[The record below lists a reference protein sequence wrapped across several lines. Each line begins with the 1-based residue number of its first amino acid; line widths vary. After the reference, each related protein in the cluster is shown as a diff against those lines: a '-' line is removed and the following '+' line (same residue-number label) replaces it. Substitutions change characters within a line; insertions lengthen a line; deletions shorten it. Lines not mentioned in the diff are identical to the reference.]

1 MKKLKKLSLKK
12 EVDREA
18 EELEKEVLGRKDLEQ
33 MTVSEDME
41 EELFQK
47 IQDYEYEK
55 RTKVVYRKKKQRYAV
70 FVLAAI
76 FIIVFGSVMTGV
88 GSKSYWK
95 DVGNRDEDG
104 EKSSIVNV
112 EDMETK
118 PIHNIDEVQV
128 YKEINKEI
136 GILPVRL
143 IYTPERMVLKSYKIN
158 HDLKKATLLY
168 GHDNEIIKYTMYMND
183 ADSSFGQKEPDNLI
197 DEYFLYLDNSNIEI
211 KVKEYEIQNGVAK
224 RYEAEFE
231 YGGAQYEIKGDIG
244 KEELEKILKNLYF
257 SK

>member
-55 RTKVVYRKKKQRYAV
+55 RTKVVYRKKKKRYAV

-95 DVGNRDEDG
+95 DVADRDEDG
-104 EKSSIVNV
+104 EKSSFINV

-118 PIHNIDEVQV
+118 QTKDINEVQV
-128 YKEINKEI
+128 YKEIREKL

-143 IYTPERMVLKSYKIN
+143 IYTPEGMELLSYELNI
-158 HDLKKATLLY
+158 DLKKAVILFKYEDQT
-168 GHDNEIIKYTMYMND
+168 IKYTMYMSD
-183 ADSSFGQKEPDNLI
+183 SDSSFGQKKTDKLINEYPINTDNG
-197 DEYFLYLDNSNIEI
+197 EEI
-211 KVKEYEIQNGVAK
+211 KIKVYEEKKENVR

-231 YGGAQYEIKGDIG
+231 YAGAQYEIKGVIK
-244 KEELEKILKNLYF
+244 KEEFEKILKNLYF

>member
-12 EVDREA
+12 EIDREA

-55 RTKVVYRKKKQRYAV
+55 RTKVVYRKKKKRYAV

-95 DVGNRDEDG
+95 DVADRDEDG

-118 PIHNIDEVQV
+118 PTENIDEVRV
-128 YKEINKEI
+128 YKEVSKEL

-143 IYTPERMVLKSYKIN
+143 VYKPNKMVLKNYQIN
-158 HDLKKATLLY
+158 HDLKKAILLY
-168 GHDNEIIKYTMYMND
+168 EREDNVIKYTMYMSD
-183 ADSSFGQKEPDNLI
+183 TESSFGQKEPDNLI
-197 DEYFLYLDNSNIEI
+197 SEYYKELNNGVKIQI
-211 KVKEYEIQNGVAK
+211 KEYEVQNEKIQ

-231 YGGAQYEIKGDIG
+231 YAGAQYEIKGDVE
-244 KEELEKILKNLYF
+244 KDEFEKILKNLYF

>member
-55 RTKVVYRKKKQRYAV
+55 RTKVVYRKKKKRYAV

-95 DVGNRDEDG
+95 DVEDRDEDG
-104 EKSSIVNV
+104 EKSSFINV
-112 EDMETK
+112 EDMEIK
-118 PIHNIDEVQV
+118 ISNNIDEMQV
-128 YKEINKEI
+128 YKEIRSKI
-136 GILPVRL
+136 GILPAKL
-143 IYTPERMVLKSYKIN
+143 IYKPDKMILKNYEI
-158 HDLKKATLLY
+158 DQELKKATLLY
-168 GHDNEIIKYTMYMND
+168 GKEDEIVKYTMYMSD
-183 ADSSFGQKEPDNLI
+183 TDSSFGEKTLDKLLNDYSI
-197 DEYFLYLDNSNIEI
+197 YLSNKIEI
-211 KVKEYEIQNGVAK
+211 RIKEYEVKNKNTK

-231 YGGAQYEIKGDIG
+231 YAGAQYEIKGDVE
-244 KEELEKILKNLYF
+244 KEEFEKILKNLYF

>member
-55 RTKVVYRKKKQRYAV
+55 RTKVVYRKKKKRYAV

-95 DVGNRDEDG
+95 DVADRDEGG
-104 EKSSIVNV
+104 EKSSFINV

-118 PIHNIDEVQV
+118 PTENIDEVRV
-128 YKEINKEI
+128 YKEVSKEL

-143 IYTPERMVLKSYKIN
+143 VYKPNKMVLKNYQIN
-158 HDLKKATLLY
+158 HDLKKAILLY
-168 GHDNEIIKYTMYMND
+168 EREDNVIKYTMYMSD
-183 ADSSFGQKEPDNLI
+183 TESSFGQKEPDNLI
-197 DEYFLYLDNSNIEI
+197 S
-211 KVKEYEIQNGVAK
+211 
-224 RYEAEFE
+224 
-231 YGGAQYEIKGDIG
+231 
-244 KEELEKILKNLYF
+244 
-257 SK
+257 

>member
-55 RTKVVYRKKKQRYAV
+55 RTKVVYRKKKKRYAV

-95 DVGNRDEDG
+95 DVADRDEDG

-112 EDMETK
+112 EDMESKK
-118 PIHNIDEVQV
+118 PNDIDEVKV
-128 YKEINKEI
+128 NKEI
-136 GILPVRL
+136 RAKLGILPVRL
-143 IYTPERMVLKSYKIN
+143 VYKPDGMEIEKYELN
-158 HDLKKATLLY
+158 CELQKAILLFKY
-168 GHDNEIIKYTMYMND
+168 KDKTIKYTMYMNSTE
-183 ADSSFGQKEPDNLI
+183 SSFGQKETDELI
-197 DEYFLYLDNSNIEI
+197 DEYSINTKEGMKIEI
-211 KVKEYEIQNGVAK
+211 KEYEEKEEKVK

-231 YGGAQYEIKGDIG
+231 YAGAQYEIKGVIE
-244 KEELEKILKNLYF
+244 KEEFEKILENLYF

>member
-55 RTKVVYRKKKQRYAV
+55 RTKVVYRKKKKRYAV

-95 DVGNRDEDG
+95 NVWDKEFDEGKISYID
-104 EKSSIVNV
+104 V
-112 EDMETK
+112 EDMESKNT
-118 PIHNIDEVQV
+118 NDIDEVQV
-128 YKEINKEI
+128 YKEIKTEI
-136 GILPVRL
+136 GILPVKL
-143 IYTPERMVLKSYKIN
+143 IYKPEQMALKTYEVNKE
-158 HDLKKATLLY
+158 LKKATLLY
-168 GHDNEIIKYTMYMND
+168 GRKNEIIKYTMYMSNV
-183 ADSSFGQKEPDNLI
+183 DSSFGQKESDKLL
-197 DEYFLYLDNSNIEI
+197 DEYLVHFDNKVEI
-211 KVKEYEIQNGVAK
+211 IVKEYEVEDKNTK
-224 RYEAEFE
+224 RYEAKFE
-231 YGGAQYEIKGDIG
+231 YAGAQYEIKGDIE
-244 KEELEKILKNLYF
+244 KEEFEKILKNLYF

>member
-55 RTKVVYRKKKQRYAV
+55 RTKVVYRKKKKRYAV

-95 DVGNRDEDG
+95 DVGDRDAG
-104 EKSSIVNV
+104 EETASVINV
-112 EDMETK
+112 KDMESQKT
-118 PIHNIDEVQV
+118 NDIDEVQV
-128 YKEINKEI
+128 YKEIKNEI
-136 GILPVRL
+136 GILPVKL
-143 IYTPERMVLKSYKIN
+143 IYKPQQMALKTYEIN
-158 HDLKKATLLY
+158 KELKKATLLY
-168 GHDNEIIKYTMYMND
+168 GRKNEIIKYTMYMSNV
-183 ADSSFGQKEPDNLI
+183 DSSFGQKESDKLL
-197 DEYFLYLDNSNIEI
+197 DEYSIYFDNKVEI
-211 KVKEYEIQNGVAK
+211 IVKEYEVEDKNTK

-231 YGGAQYEIKGDIG
+231 YAGAQYAIKGEIE
-244 KEELEKILKNLYF
+244 KEEFEKILKNLYF

>member
-55 RTKVVYRKKKQRYAV
+55 RTKVVYRKKKKRYAV

-95 DVGNRDEDG
+95 DVGDREASG
-104 EKSSIVNV
+104 EKASVINV
-112 EDMETK
+112 EDMDSKKTEDL
-118 PIHNIDEVQV
+118 NEVHI
-128 YKEINKEI
+128 YKEISKQI

-143 IYTPERMVLKSYKIN
+143 IYKPNGMEIEKYELNIELQKAMLLFKYK
-158 HDLKKATLLY
+158 DQT
-168 GHDNEIIKYTMYMND
+168 IKYTMYMNSI
-183 ADSSFGQKEPDNLI
+183 DSSFGQKETDRLT
-197 DEYFLYLDNSNIEI
+197 DEYLINADNGVEI
-211 KVKEYEIQNGVAK
+211 TVQEYEEKDNKIK

-231 YGGAQYEIKGDIG
+231 YAGAQYEIKGAIKKD
-244 KEELEKILKNLYF
+244 EFEKILKNLYF

>member
-55 RTKVVYRKKKQRYAV
+55 RTKVVYRKKKKRYAV

-95 DVGNRDEDG
+95 NVWDKELDEGKISYIDVD
-104 EKSSIVNV
+104 KMSSQEVK
-112 EDMETK
+112 DM
-118 PIHNIDEVQV
+118 DEVQI
-128 YKEINKEI
+128 YKEIKKKL
-136 GILPVRL
+136 GIFPARL
-143 IYTPERMVLKSYKIN
+143 IYTPEGMEIESYELN
-158 HDLKKATLLY
+158 TELKKAVLLFKY
-168 GHDNEIIKYTMYMND
+168 NEQTIKYTMYMNNT
-183 ADSSFGQKEPDNLI
+183 DSSFGQKKTDRLI
-197 DEYFLYLDNSNIEI
+197 DEYLINTNDGNEI
-211 KVKEYEIQNGVAK
+211 KVKEYEEKDKKVR

-231 YGGAQYEIKGDIG
+231 YAGAQYEIKGVIE
-244 KEELEKILKNLYF
+244 KEEFEKILKNLYF